1 MGGIET
7 TVDPS
12 DVGLD
17 AARLERI
24 ASHFDGYVQ
33 SGRLAGYLATVS
45 RKGEVA
51 YVGMGGWRDKEADL
65 AMSADTIFRI
75 YSMTKPITTVAAMR
89 LWEEGRFELTDE
101 LAKYIPSFSDP
112 QVFSGGTETAPE
124 TVPSR
129 EPIRLWHL
137 MTHTSGM
144 TYGFQYCH
152 PVDALYRQAGYEW
165 GSPKDKDLAQ
175 VCEDWASLPIIFEPG
190 SAWNY
195 SVATDVLGRV
205 IEVITGETLDVALR
219 RLVLDPLGMS
229 ETGFFAEASTHERV
243 MQLYVPDGSSPRQ
256 AVAVPSLGTHS
267 FSQPAV
273 FSGGGGLVS
282 TAADYRRF
290 TSMLLHKGELD
301 GVRVL
306 GPRTLAMMTR
316 NYLPG
321 NEDIETMA
329 QDSFSETASAG
340 LGFGLGFSV
349 VMDPTK
355 SKTATSP
362 GSFAWGGAAST
373 IFWVDPV
380 EELEV
385 ALYTQLLPSST
396 YPLRPQLS
404 QLVYSSIT
412 S

>member
-1 MGGIET
+1 
-7 TVDPS
+7 
-12 DVGLD
+12 
-17 AARLERI
+17 
-24 ASHFDGYVQ
+24 
-33 SGRLAGYLATVS
+33 
-45 RKGEVA
+45 
-51 YVGMGGWRDKEADL
+51 
-65 AMSADTIFRI
+65 
-75 YSMTKPITTVAAMR
+75 
-89 LWEEGRFELTDE
+89 
-101 LAKYIPSFSDP
+101 
-112 QVFSGGTETAPE
+112 
-124 TVPSR
+124 
-129 EPIRLWHL
+129 
-137 MTHTSGM
+137 
-144 TYGFQYCH
+144 
-152 PVDALYRQAGYEW
+152 
-165 GSPKDKDLAQ
+165 
-175 VCEDWASLPIIFEPG
+175 
-190 SAWNY
+190 
-195 SVATDVLGRV
+195 
-205 IEVITGETLDVALR
+205 
-219 RLVLDPLGMS
+219 
-229 ETGFFAEASTHERV
+229 
-243 MQLYVPDGSSPRQ
+243 
-256 AVAVPSLGTHS
+256 
-267 FSQPAV
+267 V

-373 IFWVDPV
+373 IFWVDPI

-385 ALYTQLLPSST
+385 AFYTQLLPSST